1 MEFRSAVFNNFGTID
16 AEIKHPELG
25 WIPCTFSP
33 DDEATTALFHLA
45 AENAQPYVEP
55 EE

>member
-1 MEFRSAVFNNFGTID
+1 MNFRYERFIESGKID
-16 AEIKHPELG
+16 AEINHPEFG

-33 DDEATTALFHLA
+33 DDPPTAALFHA
-45 AENAQPYVEP
+45 ASATAKPYVEP